1 MGGFRI
7 SDRRSEMSSSAP
19 ATPAGTPPKSKSSKS
34 SPSKPSPAK
43 SSPAQEEQHV
53 PAIVREVCLPQARV
67 KTIMKSSPDV
77 DAVSQESLFLI
88 TKATE
93 LFVMY
98 LTKLAQRHGDNDQR
112 VDYADLASVVQR
124 KDSMEF
130 LHDIVPK
137 KITFAKYLE
146 MIKNEKDTSENTDE
160 IMKIYLR
167 FRFWNSLQYSF

>member
-1 MGGFRI
+1 MG
-7 SDRRSEMSSSAP
+7 S
-19 ATPAGTPPKSKSSKS
+19 PPKSKSPSKS
-34 SPSKPSPAK
+34 SPSKSSPAK
-43 SSPAQEEQHV
+43 SSPAAQEEQHV

-130 LHDIVPK
+130 LHDI
-137 KITFAKYLE
+137 
-146 MIKNEKDTSENTDE
+146 
-160 IMKIYLR
+160 
-167 FRFWNSLQYSF
+167 

>member
-1 MGGFRI
+1 MGDYLELESSEI
-7 SDRRSEMSSSAP
+7 LDRKEMSSSAP
-19 ATPAGTPPKSKSSKS
+19 ATPSGTPPKS
-34 SPSKPSPAK
+34 SP
-43 SSPAQEEQHV
+43 QQHV
-53 PAIVREVCLPQARV
+53 PAIVREVCLPQTRV

-77 DAVSQESLFLI
+77 EAVSQESLFLI

-98 LTKLAQRHGDNDQR
+98 LTKLAQRHGDDDQR
-112 VDYADLASVVQR
+112 VDYADLVAVVQR

-146 MIKNEKDTSENTDE
+146 MIKNEKDTDNDE
-160 IMKIYLR
+160 IM
-167 FRFWNSLQYSF
+167 